1 MHCIRRMA
9 TMLRRAQAMVA
20 LQLSCQP
27 LVEAHPCSGA
37 EWQPLFEMAT
47 PAPAAPAVST
57 PGTASPASATSDE
70 PPLRGMVRSHL
81 IAGVD
86 QPVVRTAMF
95 HFPASVVPHFFS
107 LVAA

>member
-1 MHCIRRMA
+1 LHSSHGDHVTTRAGHGGVA
-9 TMLRRAQAMVA
+9 TE
-20 LQLSCQP
+20 LS
-27 LVEAHPCSGA
+27 ATSRSTPCSGA
-37 EWQPLFEMAT
+37 ALQPLFEMAT

-57 PGTASPASATSDE
+57 PGTAPPASASSDE